1 MKPGTVGATRR
12 DMPRSPSIESTKNG
26 RLLALSG
33 PRNPYDGRFGV
44 IEKGAL
50 AGLIVVAG
58 DPTQDLG
65 LFDDPSANLK
75 VIMKDGVFHKNP
87 LPQ

>member
-1 MKPGTVGATRR
+1 
-12 DMPRSPSIESTKNG
+12 
-26 RLLALSG
+26 
-33 PRNPYDGRFGV
+33 V